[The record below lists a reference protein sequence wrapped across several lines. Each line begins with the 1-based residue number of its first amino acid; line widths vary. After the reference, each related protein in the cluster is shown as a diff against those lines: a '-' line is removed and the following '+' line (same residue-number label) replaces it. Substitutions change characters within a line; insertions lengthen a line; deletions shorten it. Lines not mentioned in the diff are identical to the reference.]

1 MSTWRILLFLLVGAL
16 TGFLAG
22 AEYGA
27 NLVRTR
33 WSRLLGLPPVSEVP
47 GVDVTKGAPVVRARQ
62 ERLLLE
68 YRKAYEKES
77 KRGA

>member
-1 MSTWRILLFLLVGAL
+1 MSTWRILLFLMVGAL
-16 TGFLAG
+16 TGFLVG

-33 WSRLLGLPPVSEVP
+33 WSRLLGLPSVSELP
-47 GVDVTKGAPVVRARQ
+47 GVDASKETTVVRVRQ
-62 ERLLLE
+62 EQLLVE

-77 KRGA
+77 KRGS